1 MLIADSGSSSYRQYA
16 LFLIFTQPRSR
27 PAAIGSPRQPP
38 KEETQ
43 MATPDRRIGGISV
56 GGILV
61 IAGLLMMFIWSF
73 LLGLIVALIGLVA
86 FGGFV
91 RGKWY

>member
-1 MLIADSGSSSYRQYA
+1 MSILWISLSYGHGVSA
-16 LFLIFTQPRSR
+16 SLAT
-27 PAAIGSPRQPP
+27 IGSLGQAP

-61 IAGLLMMFIWSF
+61 IAGLLIAFIWS
-73 LLGLIVALIGLVA
+73 LVLGLIVAVIGLVA